1 MKTITFMDTDEIF
14 NVMAEDER
22 YIIAVRPYTIQER
35 DSEIK
40 EWNKTIEE
48 ALKEEWES
56 DTKQCF
62 DYEEFCEDSV
72 IAENL
77 REYVIDEIGRCPE
90 ELSEDTFAYTIIDLV
105 EKIRGADNY
114 GCKFDYDKKEE
125 CEKALKELNT
135 ITDISKDTP
144 CPECEMKISHR
155 NKVELK
161 LKEPYINGFEPEA

>member
-1 MKTITFMDTDEIF
+1 MKTIAFKDTDEIF

-22 YIIAVRPYTIQER
+22 YIIGVRPYTIQER
-35 DSEIK
+35 DGEIK
-40 EWNKTIEE
+40 EWSDELNRV
-48 ALKEEWES
+48 LKE
-56 DTKQCF
+56 
-62 DYEEFCEDSV
+62 DYEDGEYEFDTFDDYYDCSV
-72 IAENL
+72 ADEVRADFQRENG
-77 REYVIDEIGRCPE
+77 ECPE
-90 ELSEDTFAYTIIDLV
+90 ELSEDTFAYTIVDLV